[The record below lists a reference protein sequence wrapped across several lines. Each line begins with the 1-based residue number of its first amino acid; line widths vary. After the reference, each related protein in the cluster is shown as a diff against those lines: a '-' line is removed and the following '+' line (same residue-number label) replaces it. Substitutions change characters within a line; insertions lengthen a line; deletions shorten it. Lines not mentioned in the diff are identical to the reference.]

1 LEIHNNVL
9 DADVGPGGES
19 HEPYQEQADVLQNSR
34 TENVKTALIILLKR
48 YSRYKIIESLFS
60 SEAEPEEP

>member
-34 TENVKTALIILLKR
+34 TENKKQR
-48 YSRYKIIESLFS
+48 YNT
-60 SEAEPEEP
+60 PEKVQNIS

>member
-1 LEIHNNVL
+1 MSLIDFWINQDKAPSTSWSPALEIHNNIL

-34 TENVKTALIILLKR
+34 TENVKQ
-48 YSRYKIIESLFS
+48 S
-60 SEAEPEEP
+60 